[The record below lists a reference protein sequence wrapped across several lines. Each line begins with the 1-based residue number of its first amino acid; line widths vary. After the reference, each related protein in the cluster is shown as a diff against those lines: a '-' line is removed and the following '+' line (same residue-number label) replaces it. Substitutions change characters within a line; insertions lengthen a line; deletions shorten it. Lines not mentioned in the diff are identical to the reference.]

1 MTEHRLVRSSGSRAQ
16 RTLRAASIALAATLL
31 GPAAAPGQPQVQ
43 QARAVVSE
51 TIDKVVAVLN
61 DKTLPLEQKRQQIEE
76 ISYSRFD
83 FDRMARLVLARN
95 AQKLSP
101 EQQQEFVAE
110 FKRHLSTTYG
120 RRLSEYSDE
129 RIEIGDARPE
139 TNGDVTVKS
148 RVVGGAAGD
157 GVAIDY
163 RLKERD
169 ANWLVIDVIIEG
181 VSLIHNFRSQVAEI
195 VSSAGAESLIA
206 KLREKNDRVEAE
218 PAKP

>member
-195 VSSAGAESLIA
+195 VSSSGAESLIA

>member
-1 MTEHRLVRSSGSRAQ
+1 MTEHRLVRSSGSRAR

-43 QARAVVSE
+43 QARAVVSD

-129 RIEIGDARPE
+129 RIEIGDARAE